1 MAEQTADQTASFG
14 VAGYRCRSGSP
25 LDRAALVQ
33 TIQRTYAELF
43 PGCPVAHLSQ
53 TVEQY
58 LSRDTPLWWVHVQD
72 QGAPTDAERPEVIGC
87 LWLGNAIDQVN
98 ADRLAHIFLLYV
110 APRHRRRGLGKA
122 LMLQAEAWARARGD
136 RKIGLQVFAH
146 NAAAIELYQS
156 LGYGVQ
162 SLTLEKKLLGNPI
175 RPQGDTPS
183 SPYS

>member
-1 MAEQTADQTASFG
+1 MADQSADRTASLSR
-14 VAGYRCRSGSP
+14 AGYDFRSGSP
-25 LDRAALVQ
+25 LDRATLVQ

-43 PGCPVAHLSQ
+43 PGCPVAHLAQ

-58 LSRDTPLWWVHVQD
+58 LSRDTPLWWVHIQE
-72 QGAPTDAERPEVIGC
+72 QEAPVGC

-110 APRHRRRGLGKA
+110 APNHRRRGIGKA

-136 RKIGLQVFAH
+136 GKIGLQVFAS
-146 NAAAIELYQS
+146 NVAAIELYQS

-162 SLTLEKKLLGNPI
+162 SLTLEKKL
-175 RPQGDTPS
+175 
-183 SPYS
+183 